1 MKKKPNNNNYK
12 IFLTENRRTLTHN
25 TENQTFT
32 FKRKTSRWE
41 TIEIFNLSPA
51 YEFPQ
56 ISFNWNKK
64 LKGFIDNL
72 GLLYYVALTMSH

>member
-1 MKKKPNNNNYK
+1 MKKKTQQQQLQN
-12 IFLTENRRTLTHN
+12 IFNREQKNITHN

-64 LKGFIDNL
+64 LKDFIDNL